1 MNEVSTMQHPRK
13 DDNGRVVVIKK
24 PHHASPN
31 TNWTQPDSVAV
42 VTPDGEVPAVL
53 NGLPMRAWVNT
64 PASSEEWEFLTK
76 SQPIEEPAFDLPAG
90 YLRAAGAVVL
100 ESDGRVWVVAP
111 SNGFAGYQATFPKGT
126 ADAGMSLQTTALKE
140 TFEESGLQ
148 VRLIRHLID
157 VRRSQSYTRY
167 YLARRVGGHPGA
179 MGWET
184 QAVMLVPRD
193 QLAGVVTHPNDALIL
208 EAIDHLENHLLA

>member
-1 MNEVSTMQHPRK
+1 MGSPR
-13 DDNGRVVVIKK
+13 
-24 PHHASPN
+24 A
-31 TNWTQPDSVAV
+31 
-42 VTPDGEVPAVL
+42 
-53 NGLPMRAWVNT
+53 
-64 PASSEEWEFLTK
+64 
-76 SQPIEEPAFDLPAG
+76 
-90 YLRAAGAVVL
+90 Y
-100 ESDGRVWVVAP
+100 AP

-208 EAIDHLENHLLA
+208 EAIDRLGSHLLA

>member
-1 MNEVSTMQHPRK
+1 M
-13 DDNGRVVVIKK
+13 
-24 PHHASPN
+24 
-31 TNWTQPDSVAV
+31 QPDTVAI
-42 VTPDGEVPAVL
+42 VTPDGDLPAEL
-53 NGLPMRAWVNT
+53 NGFAVSTWIKT
-64 PASSEEWEFLTK
+64 PGSSEDWDFLAK
-76 SQPIEEPAFDLPAG
+76 SHLIEEPTFDLPSG

-100 ESDGRVWVVAP
+100 EADGRVWIVAP
-111 SNGFAGYQATFPKGT
+111 SNAFAGYQATFPKGT
-126 ADAGMSLQTTALKE
+126 ADSDMSLQATALKE

-167 YLARRVGGHPGA
+167 YLASRVGGNPSA

-193 QLAGVVTHPNDALIL
+193 QLASVVTHPNDALIL
-208 EAIDHLENHLLA
+208 EAIGRLGEQVLP